1 MNPRDQPV
9 REGRGDTSEQQRRF
23 LAPTPPTTRC
33 PHRHLPK
40 LPKRPDAQHTRAS
53 TPHTKPTCCGSI
65 SRLLRTLRGRRGPG
79 SAIPERLGAVPGRRW
94 GASAAGALSVA
105 KWRWGAAGDPRFRGE
120 GLRAK
125 ASWPAGE
132 VGGEAG
138 NGEAEVLGAA
148 GAQSPARSVRAPR
161 TMAPWRGGDAGTV
174 ALAALVRRAGAVPA
188 LEPLPGCSALAR
200 SPGRSPGCL
209 APGRPRGALS
219 APPRPALPLPFAASS
234 PSKFGSSSPTAM
246 LPCFPGSQARAAQ
259 CAQGEGRLDA

>member
-1 MNPRDQPV
+1 M
-9 REGRGDTSEQQRRF
+9 
-23 LAPTPPTTRC
+23 
-33 PHRHLPK
+33 
-40 LPKRPDAQHTRAS
+40 
-53 TPHTKPTCCGSI
+53 
-65 SRLLRTLRGRRGPG
+65 
-79 SAIPERLGAVPGRRW
+79 
-94 GASAAGALSVA
+94 A
-105 KWRWGAAGDPRFRGE
+105 KWRWGGAGDPRFRGE

-188 LEPLPGCSALAR
+188 LEPLPGRSASAR

-259 CAQGEGRLDA
+259 CAQGEGRLDAQELLPSPRATSTSALRGRALHGNFLSGCRRLRLRCRGASRPQLTPPLSSPPTRLSPPSPARVLLP